1 MTAGASEAAFRAQL
15 VLPEQR
21 QLYDYW
27 CAKRSADDLPGRRD
41 ICPTDFPRL
50 LPYISL
56 IDIEVEP
63 FRFRFRLAGTRM
75 REIYD
80 REVTGLC
87 LTECCW
93 DDSKDYW
100 TKTYIRIS
108 QTGKP
113 AQGVIRGPSAEKD
126 HLVQFWLRL
135 PLAENDG
142 RPGMLLCHD
151 AIIPAEDMPGRVEA
165 LEPATPTALAV

>member
-1 MTAGASEAAFRAQL
+1 MTVEASEAAFRAQL
-15 VLPEQR
+15 VLREQR

-27 CAKRSADDLPGRRD
+27 CDKRKANSLPCRSD
-41 ICPTDFPRL
+41 ISPAAFPRL
-50 LPYISL
+50 LPDVSL
-56 IDIEVEP
+56 IDIEFDP
-63 FRFRFRLAGTRM
+63 FRFRFRLAGTRL

-80 REVTGLC
+80 REVTGLYLANC
-87 LTECCW
+87 HW
-93 DDSKDYW
+93 DVNQDYW
-100 TKTYIRIS
+100 TKTYVRIS

-135 PLAENDG
+135 PLATCDR

-151 AIIPAEDMPGRVEA
+151 AIIPAEEMPRPHHGTETVA
-165 LEPATPTALAV
+165 PCVAAI